1 MHLPLIIDANYIYA
15 IIHTRVSLQS
25 FDEVR
30 LAKAEAISARE
41 TSERPAIRAL
51 NILITLTQLKII
63 SIDIYNV
70 FYAHRSVSMYMY
82 VVCMH
87 ASTYITSPETI
98 ISWQS

>member
-1 MHLPLIIDANYIYA
+1 MHLLLIIDANYIYA

-41 TSERPAIRAL
+41 TSERPAIKAL

-70 FYAHRSVSMYMY
+70 FMR
-82 VVCMH
+82 
-87 ASTYITSPETI
+87 IG
-98 ISWQS
+98 Q